1 MSVAQGS
8 RLSCRRKIIIEKHMD
23 RYYSF
28 LLSSFCGVY
37 LRHGEVGGSV
47 CGASLE
53 LQMGKTRQKYI
64 HRKNFSNFTS
74 SLNQITPDPHNF
86 HFRSLQTLCI
96 QNLSNCCWNNY
107 DASISRVFLKFFFGR
122 VFPHLV
128 QLCAWGEKRLD
139 VCRQRR
145 LSLFVSDFYVCMYC
159 RIPIIQ
165 YILLH
170 VICLECI
177 VYTFQ
182 PCGEFISVCESLLCV

>member
-1 MSVAQGS
+1 
-8 RLSCRRKIIIEKHMD
+8 MD

-74 SLNQITPDPHNF
+74 SLNQITPDSHNF

-107 DASISRVFLKFFFGR
+107 DASISRVFLNYFFGGF
-122 VFPHLV
+122 FPIWSN
-128 QLCAWGEKRLD
+128 CAPEEKNGLTYAANED
-139 VCRQRR
+139 FHYLYLTSMYVCIVGY
-145 LSLFVSDFYVCMYC
+145 LLYNIYYYTLFV
-159 RIPIIQ
+159 
-165 YILLH
+165 
-170 VICLECI
+170 
-177 VYTFQ
+177 
-182 PCGEFISVCESLLCV
+182 